1 MDDVTK
7 VVTAIFGGVIT
18 LAIISVIIGR
28 NSKAPAAIQA
38 AASAIGTVVAA
49 AEGNAPSGNNGLNAF
64 TLPGT

>member
-18 LAIISVIIGR
+18 LAIISTIIGR

-38 AASAIGTVVAA
+38 TASAVGTVVAA
-49 AEGNAPSGNNGLNAF
+49 AEGHAPSGNNGLNAF